1 MGRSCQATKDGF
13 EIAKK
18 AFKLKGWTQEYLAGS
33 VGCNRQTIM
42 KFFAR
47 QPIAKHLFQDICN
60 KLDLEWG
67 KIADLDSE
75 DKEDTVTEKKDQE
88 TIKPIPL
95 DSHLTDS
102 SELAVF
108 HFKNKLEYPNG
119 LVPLNSHFYIEHDGI
134 ESLCYETLVE
144 PGSLIRIKA
153 PKLMGKT
160 SLLIRIRYY
169 GENQNYRVFY
179 LDLGGVEKAVFTN
192 LDTFL
197 RWFCGKV
204 SDELNLNNQVNDAWN
219 TKILGSNDNCTAYFN
234 KHILAKLDFPLVLIL
249 DEVDRLFLPE
259 NLEVIQDFF
268 GMLRSWHEKGKFND
282 SWKKL
287 RLVLA
292 HSTEAY
298 IPLDIHQSPFNAGV
312 PVELE
317 EFNQQQVE
325 DLAQRHQI
333 TENDALTEKLMSMVG
348 GHPYLVRLAM
358 FHIAARK
365 VILEDLLESATTEAG
380 IYSNH
385 LRSLLDI
392 LQGKP
397 KLAQA
402 LKKVVDSPVTVGLDS
417 MQIYQLHSLGLVQ
430 RQKNDVIPRC
440 RLYREYFQRVL

>member
-1 MGRSCQATKDGF
+1 MGRSFQASKAGQLKA
-13 EIAKK
+13 EQ
-18 AFKLKGWTQEYLAGS
+18 AFKLKGCTQEYLAGT
-33 VGCNRQTIM
+33 VGCTRQVINR
-42 KFFAR
+42 FFAR
-47 QPIAKHLFQDICN
+47 RSVEKRFFQEICSV
-60 KLDLEWG
+60 LELEWG
-67 KIADLDSE
+67 EIADLDLE
-75 DKEDTVTEKKDQE
+75 EKEVDEIRRSFNTQE
-88 TIKPIPL
+88 PIIL
-95 DSHLTDS
+95 NSHLTLE
-102 SELAVF
+102 SELAIV
-108 HFKNKLEYPNG
+108 HLKNKLEYPNG
-119 LVPLNSHFYIEHDGI
+119 LVPLNSHFYIEHNGI
-134 ESLCYETLVE
+134 QSLCYETLVE

-160 SLLIRIRYY
+160 SLLIRIRFAA
-169 GENQNYRVFY
+169 ENQNYRAFY
-179 LDLGGVEKAVFTN
+179 LDLGGVEKAVLSN

-204 SDELNLNNQVNDAWN
+204 SDELNLNNRVNDAWN
-219 TKILGSNDNCTAYFN
+219 TDILGSNDNCTAYFN
-234 KHILAKLDFPLVLIL
+234 KYILAQIDSPVVLIL

-259 NLEVIQDFF
+259 NQEMVQDFF

-282 SWKKL
+282 TWKKL

-325 DLAQRHQI
+325 DLAQLHQI
-333 TENDALTEKLMSMVG
+333 TEYDLLTEKLMALLG

-358 FHIAARK
+358 YYIAARK
-365 VILEDLLESATTEAG
+365 VTLEDLLESATTEAG

-385 LRSLLDI
+385 LRALLEI
-392 LQGKP
+392 LQVKP

-402 LKKVVDSPVTVGLDS
+402 LKKVVASPIPVGLDS

-430 RQKNDVIPRC
+430 RRKNEVTPRC
-440 RLYREYFQRVL
+440 QLYREYFQRVL